1 MSKAIKGSI
10 NLNKIDKSLI
20 FDGKK
25 GQYLDIVLVPTPGG
39 KYYNYMIVQD
49 TAKDED
55 SIIIGN
61 ADRKRDETKV
71 DALGEPENNK
81 PF

>member
-1 MSKAIKGSI
+1 MSKVIKGSI
-10 NLNKIDKSLI
+10 NLNNVDKSRL

-25 GQYLDIVLVPTPGG
+25 GTYLDIVLVPTPDG

-49 TAKDED
+49 TPQGED

-61 ADRKRDETKV
+61 ADKKFE
-71 DALGEPENNK
+71 
-81 PF
+81 